1 LTPRRLAFVG
11 PTLPPSVRP
20 DLGFEYLPPIRHG
33 DLFAQALRPGDQV
46 LIVDGVYQHFAPIR
60 HKEILAQLARGV
72 RIAGAASLGALRA
85 AELADFGMRGLGR
98 VYQSARAGRLV
109 ADADVAVLHGDDA
122 SDAHRLTV
130 AMVSFRQ
137 AVTELSQ
144 NRQLTAPQADELE
157 DIAARLHFS
166 ERSERALR
174 HAAAAGGYQDAMRLV
189 LDRLDRDG
197 DIKTR
202 DALEALHTLV
212 ADPAPARATHGT
224 QTGSRAPDEI
234 APCGEQA
241 RGTGAERVWESVYG
255 REWEFEYRPLRPGS
269 PVRARQ
275 ALACLQ
281 LFASDF
287 PLRHR
292 AYAYRLA
299 SAASGC
305 DGSAAAVLAAAGF
318 TTGGRVTTEL
328 AGPTAATADWTPHE
342 RLLARTFRL
351 RPGRLAY
358 LDVPAEA
365 LAGSPL
371 ADVEQW
377 CSTLMRPT
385 GAPPAAAA
393 ECHALLRELWQ
404 ATSAQEYRLCVLER
418 GLRDADE
425 AARLAGA
432 FDLAFV
438 DRLARHAETAR

>member
-1 LTPRRLAFVG
+1 VTPRRLVFVG
-11 PTLPPSVRP
+11 PTLPLSVRP

-72 RIAGAASLGALRA
+72 QVAGAASLGALRA

-109 ADADVAVLHGDDA
+109 ADADVAVLHGDDE
-122 SDAHRLTV
+122 SGAHRLTV

-137 AVTELSQ
+137 AVTELSEDG
-144 NRQLTAPQADELE
+144 QLTPPQAQELE
-157 DIAARLHFS
+157 AIATRLHFS
-166 ERSERALR
+166 ERSERALQ
-174 HAAAAGGYQDAMRLV
+174 HAAAAGGYQNAMRGV
-189 LDRLDRDG
+189 LDCLDRRG

-202 DALEALHTLV
+202 DALGALHTL
-212 ADPAPARATHGT
+212 AAPAPAQAALE
-224 QTGSRAPDEI
+224 TGSCAPDEI
-234 APCGEQA
+234 AACGELA
-241 RGTGAERVWESVYG
+241 HGRGIERVWQSVYG
-255 REWEFEYRPLRPGS
+255 REWEFEHRPLRPGS
-269 PVRARQ
+269 PVRARL

-299 SAASGC
+299 SAATGC
-305 DGSAAAVLAAAGF
+305 DGSAAAVLTAAGF
-318 TTGGRVTTEL
+318 TTGGRTVTEL
-328 AGPTAATADWTPHE
+328 SGPTAATADWTPQE
-342 RLLARTFRL
+342 RLLTRTFRL

-358 LDVPAEA
+358 LDVPTEA

-377 CSTLMRPT
+377 CTKLMRPA

-393 ECHALLRELWQ
+393 ECHALLRELWR
-404 ATSAQEYRLCVLER
+404 AESADEYRLCVLER
-418 GLRDADE
+418 GFRDADE
-425 AARLAGA
+425 AARLARA
-432 FDLAFV
+432 FDLALV
-438 DRLARHAETAR
+438 NQLARHTETVR